1 MTTIVASN
9 STHEAVGV
17 DMKLGGASF
26 GSGPKSA
33 CGGQASGLDQ
43 KVGAF
48 DLDQGQASGEDRKV
62 GCTSFQKTDKQKKMC
77 VRGSFGF

>member
-9 STHEAVGV
+9 TTHEAVGV

-43 KVGAF
+43 QVGAF

-62 GCTSFQKTDKQKKMC
+62 EGGGNLLKLTSNIYIITK
-77 VRGSFGF
+77 